1 MFSEHLKLYLN
12 VFCWYFM
19 LLMAILHQPQ
29 QKLNKIITIF
39 TYCRRKMENAAK
51 EVKDKKVRQGEK
63 QQEVKAKSDRIWNF
77 GDPPVMHSH
86 IGCIC
91 LAWWWHRIYFWCRIL
106 YWCHLNSFDN
116 FQESV
121 PAPLGWPWLELWIG
135 MRKYAVFGRGGPARS
150 PSLP

>member
-63 QQEVKAKSDRIWNF
+63 QQEVKAKSDRI
-77 GDPPVMHSH
+77 
-86 IGCIC
+86 
-91 LAWWWHRIYFWCRIL
+91 
-106 YWCHLNSFDN
+106 
-116 FQESV
+116 
-121 PAPLGWPWLELWIG
+121 
-135 MRKYAVFGRGGPARS
+135 
-150 PSLP
+150 